1 MRQFRKLIAIA
12 VAAASVL
19 GARADAVSSD
29 LALAAANAWVAA
41 NPGFGARGAAVSAE
55 AEYDG
60 ATLMWWVVRLADG
73 GAVFVAPETSID
85 PVLAAVPRY
94 GGALPAA
101 HPLRA
106 ILSTDVANRRR
117 VIAEASATPRARGSS
132 VSRGVV
138 TNAAIAAVVS
148 AAETRWT
155 KLTTARPRARA
166 VTPTANVVVVP
177 GFGDEADNAYLRFWN
192 QEDYSGFSDLR
203 SNAHF
208 DPCFNLY
215 TPLSAYTGKHAVC
228 GCVATAGAALLQYFG
243 ATGLTVNVTREC
255 TMDGPTVKLTTI
267 SATNHYD
274 WAILPQEIGGEEPM
288 TMLELQ
294 QAAEA
299 EASGAGEGEG
309 EGEGEGG
316 GEGEATKKFNA
327 VKELLGRATYD
338 VGVCVQMEYASDE
351 SGATL
356 KNLAKALKDDFGFS
370 QARYVEIGTN
380 SDFSGVFSNLRRANP
395 VALGIRNTA
404 TRAGHAILAVGY
416 GEDDE
421 AMAYTRLF
429 MGWGGSND
437 AWYNLPDIQ
446 AGTHVFDVVE
456 DAIVSISLD
465 PPIGHRTL
473 EAARAAALESKKPIL
488 LISGTSGEPATDDL
502 IDTVQNDFDGEFE
515 IYFAD
520 YVADAHADQNPSYGV
535 FNPLVFN
542 KDVDN
547 YWAFYNGS
555 LAYGTDTNTTVFAE
569 TLTEGLDAWDD
580 VYDEHLR
587 LLDAAQNGI
596 VVATTNAVLY
606 FNEKILDQKV
616 MSGYQ
621 DAFIVM
627 PDYAV
632 WDGEIY
638 FTDKSWAGE
647 RYANAY
653 ADGETVTLQ
662 APEAVTN
669 VTDRI
674 ALTCVGWLVETY
686 GANGWEEV
694 DSGEGNEASFVV
706 AADTS
711 YRVKWFW
718 NPSAVLIK
726 VWAAQ
731 DGLGRVVPNG
741 QDGIWCAYGEE
752 LSVVAVPKN
761 VNGKPKFE
769 EWVEGSAHNEWL
781 DGTNDCEMAG
791 SVITIPADWPRD
803 IAAHFI
809 KNPGDVAGWTDK
821 FTLEIASSPEEIA
834 APPSPFGYGTQEV
847 LSGPSGVTVPATWT
861 DATGGVWQCTGWTGT
876 GSVPTSGTTA
886 AAGFDLTEDS
896 SITWLWEP
904 VPPEEPV
911 TPPDPP
917 IGPVEGGVTNSALV
931 IYVTNDTQLAVQTR
945 ISNAAAGYWYSIWSA
960 DEVAGPYA
968 FVSGTYEGTA
978 KQKVEDPVPELLVLT
993 IVFDPVEAAKFY
1005 RVVVTEEEPEN

>member
-1 MRQFRKLIAIA
+1 MRQFRELIAIA
-12 VAAASVL
+12 VAAALVL
-19 GARADAVSSD
+19 GARADVVSSD

-85 PVLAAVPRY
+85 PVLAALPQY
-94 GGALPAA
+94 DDALPAA

-106 ILSTDVANRRR
+106 ILRADVANRRS
-117 VIAEASATPRARGSS
+117 VIAAASATPRARGSS
-132 VSRGVV
+132 VSSGVI
-138 TNAAIAAVVS
+138 TNAAVAEAVS
-148 AAETRWT
+148 AAANRWA
-155 KLTTARPRARA
+155 KLTTLRSRARA

-192 QEDYSGFSDLR
+192 QASYAGYPGLR
-203 SNAHF
+203 SGASF
-208 DPCFNLY
+208 KPCFNLY
-215 TPLSAYTGKHAVC
+215 TPLSAYTGENAVC

-243 ATGLTVNVTREC
+243 ATGLNVNVKRKC
-255 TMDGPTVKLTTI
+255 TMDGAEVQLTTI
-267 SATNHYD
+267 SATNRYD
-274 WAILPQEIGGEEPM
+274 WSILPQEIGGAEAK
-288 TMLELQ
+288 TMRELQ
-294 QAAEA
+294 EEA
-299 EASGAGEGEG
+299 EA
-309 EGEGEGG
+309 GEGG
-316 GEGEATKKFNA
+316 DGGEGGEGDEGGESEAAQKFEA
-327 VKELLGRATYD
+327 VRALLGRATYD
-338 VGVCVQMEYASDE
+338 VGVCVQMDYTSDE

-356 KNLAKALKDDFGFS
+356 KNLAKALKDDFAFS
-370 QARYVEIGTN
+370 QARYVEVGTN
-380 SDFSGVFSNLRRANP
+380 SDFAGIFSDLRRANP
-395 VALGIRNTA
+395 VALGIRNTM

-421 AMAYTRLF
+421 AAAYVRLF
-429 MGWGGSND
+429 MGWGGKGD

-446 AGTHVFDVVE
+446 AGEHVYDLVD

-465 PPIGHRTL
+465 PPIGYRSVE
-473 EAARAAALESKKPIL
+473 EAKAAALESMKPIL

-502 IDTVQNDFDGEFE
+502 INTVRDDFADDFE

-542 KDVDN
+542 RDVDN
-547 YWAFYNGS
+547 YWAFYNGL

-569 TLTEGLDAWDD
+569 TLTKGHDAWDD
-580 VYDEHLR
+580 AYAEHQR
-587 LLDAAQNGI
+587 LLDAAENGI
-596 VVATTNAVLY
+596 TVSTTNAVLY

-616 MSGYQ
+616 LSGYQ
-621 DAFIVM
+621 GGYFVI

-632 WDGEIY
+632 WNGETY
-638 FTDKSWAGE
+638 FTDKTWGGE
-647 RYANAY
+647 TYANTY
-653 ADGETVTLQ
+653 ADGDTVTLQ
-662 APEAVTN
+662 APETVTN
-669 VTDRI
+669 LTDRI
-674 ALTCVGWLVETY
+674 ALACVGWLVEAY
-686 GANGWEEV
+686 GSDGWEEV
-694 DSGEGNEASFVV
+694 ASGEGNEASFDVQ
-706 AADTS
+706 ADTM

-718 NPSAVLIK
+718 DPSAVLLK
-726 VWAAQ
+726 VWAAE
-731 DGLGRVVPNG
+731 DALGRVAPNG
-741 QDGIWCAYGEE
+741 LYGIWCDYGEE
-752 LSVVAVPKN
+752 LSVVAVPKG
-761 VNGKPKFE
+761 VNGKPKFA
-769 EWVEGSAHNEWL
+769 EWTDGSSLNDWL

-803 IAAHFI
+803 IVAHFI

-821 FTLEIASSPEEIA
+821 FTLEITSSPEEIV

-847 LSGPSGVTVPATWT
+847 LSGPTGVIVPETWT

-876 GSVPTSGTTA
+876 GSVPASGTEA
-886 AAGFDLTEDS
+886 AVGFDLTENS
-896 SITWLWEP
+896 SVTWLWEP
-904 VPPEEPV
+904 KPEDEPV

-917 IGPVEGGVTNSALV
+917 IGPVVGGITNSALV

-945 ISNAAAGYWYSIWSA
+945 ISNAVAGYWYSIWSA

-993 IVFDPVEAAKFY
+993 IMFDPVEAAKFY
-1005 RVVVTEEEPEN
+1005 RVVVTEKDPEN

>member
-12 VAAASVL
+12 VAAVSVL
-19 GARADAVSSD
+19 GARAGAISSD

-55 AEYDG
+55 AEYED
-60 ATLMWWVVRLADG
+60 ATLQWWVVRLADG
-73 GAVFVAPETSID
+73 GAVFVAPENSID
-85 PVLAAVPRY
+85 PVLAAVPQY
-94 GGALPAA
+94 AGALPAA

-106 ILSTDVANRRR
+106 ILRADVANRRR
-117 VIAEASATPRARGSS
+117 VIAEASATPRARGAGVSS
-132 VSRGVV
+132 GLI
-138 TNAAIAAVVS
+138 TNAAVAEAVS
-148 AAETRWT
+148 AAETRWA
-155 KLTTARPRARA
+155 KLTTSRPRARE
-166 VTPTANVVVVP
+166 VTPTTNVVVVP

-192 QEDYSGFSDLR
+192 QSSYSGYSDLR
-203 SNAHF
+203 SDAHF

-215 TPLSAYTGKHAVC
+215 TPLSAFTGENVVC

-243 ATGLTVNVTREC
+243 ATGLTVNVKREC
-255 TMDGPTVKLTTI
+255 EMDGAKVKLTTI

-274 WAILPQEIGGEEPM
+274 WAILPQEIGGQEPM

-299 EASGAGEGEG
+299 EASGEG

-316 GEGEATKKFNA
+316 GEGEATQKFNA
-327 VKELLGRATYD
+327 VKALLGRATYD
-338 VGVCVQMEYASDE
+338 MGVCVQMEYTSDE

-356 KNLAKALKDDFGFS
+356 KNLAKALKGDFGFS

-429 MGWGGSND
+429 MGWGGNND

-446 AGTHVFDVVE
+446 AGSHVFDLVD

-473 EAARAAALESKKPIL
+473 EAARAAALESMKPIL

-502 IDTVQNDFDGEFE
+502 LDTIQNDFDGEFE

-542 KDVDN
+542 KNVDN

-555 LAYGTDTNTTVFAE
+555 IAYGTDTNTTVFAE
-569 TLTEGLDAWDD
+569 TLTEGLDAWNDA
-580 VYDEHLR
+580 YAEHER

-596 VVATTNAVLY
+596 VVSTTNAVLY
-606 FNEKILDQKV
+606 FDEKIYDQKI
-616 MSGYQ
+616 MSRHPNE
-621 DAFIVM
+621 FIYI
-627 PDYAV
+627 PDFV
-632 WDGEIY
+632 QWNGDTY
-638 FTDKSWAGE
+638 FTDEGWAGE
-647 RYANAY
+647 VYADAY

-662 APEAVTN
+662 VPEAVTN
-669 VTDRI
+669 LTDRI
-674 ALTCVGWLVETY
+674 ALTCVGWLVEAY
-686 GANGWEEV
+686 GAEGWEEV
-694 DSGEGNEASFVV
+694 DSGEGNEASFDVE
-706 AADTS
+706 ADTT

-718 NPSAVLIK
+718 DPSAVLLK
-726 VWAAQ
+726 VWAKE
-731 DGLGRVVPNG
+731 DKLGRVVPNG

-761 VNGKPKFE
+761 VNGNPKFV
-769 EWVEGSAHNEWL
+769 EWAEGSARNAWL

-809 KNPGDVAGWTDK
+809 KNVDNVAGWSDK
-821 FTLEIASSPEEIA
+821 FTLEIASSPTEIT
-834 APPSPFGYGTQEV
+834 APPSPFGYGTHEV
-847 LSGPSGVTVPATWT
+847 LSGPAGVTVPETWT

-876 GSVPTSGTTA
+876 GSVPASGTETA
-886 AAGFDLTEDS
+886 VGFDLAENS
-896 SITWLWEP
+896 SITWRWEP
-904 VPPEEPV
+904 MPPDEPV

-931 IYVTNDTQLAVQTR
+931 IFSTNGTQLAVQTR
-945 ISNAAAGYWYSIWSA
+945 ISNAVAGYWYSIWSA
-960 DEVAGPYA
+960 DEVDGQYSYVAGP
-968 FVSGTYEGTA
+968 YEGTA
-978 KQKVEDPVPELLVLT
+978 KQEVEDPVPELLVLT

-1005 RVVVTEEEPEN
+1005 RVVVTEEDPEN